1 MEGLK
6 LRANL
11 SGGPN
16 YYDNGRKENG
26 HVTLQSQK
34 DRSSIRALSH
44 EVKKNMLDIVV
55 IGSRRATF
63 QHFLGSV
70 TCQLKIFVTFQQS
83 HPFIELH
90 KV

>member
-1 MEGLK
+1 MVM
-6 LRANL
+6 LRCNL
-11 SGGPN
+11 RRTDLVSELLVMK
-16 YYDNGRKENG
+16 Y
-26 HVTLQSQK
+26 
-34 DRSSIRALSH
+34 
-44 EVKKNMLDIVV
+44 KNMLDIVV

-90 KV
+90 NV